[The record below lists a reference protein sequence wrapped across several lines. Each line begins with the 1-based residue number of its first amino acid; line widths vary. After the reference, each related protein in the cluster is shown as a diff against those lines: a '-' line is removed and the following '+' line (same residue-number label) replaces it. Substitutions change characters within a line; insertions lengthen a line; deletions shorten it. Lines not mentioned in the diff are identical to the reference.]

1 MGLARTFCDYMS
13 QFYALWF
20 AVAIKLIVKDPIH
33 KLQKAICFFHV
44 ITFLISALLTGTLS
58 LFNTFGV
65 QVCYNSFKINL

>member
-20 AVAIKLIVKDPIH
+20 AVVIKQVIKDPIH
-33 KLQKAICFFHV
+33 KLQKLICFFHV
-44 ITFLISALLTGTLS
+44 ITLIIAACLTMVLS

-65 QVCYNSFKINL
+65 QVSIHIKY